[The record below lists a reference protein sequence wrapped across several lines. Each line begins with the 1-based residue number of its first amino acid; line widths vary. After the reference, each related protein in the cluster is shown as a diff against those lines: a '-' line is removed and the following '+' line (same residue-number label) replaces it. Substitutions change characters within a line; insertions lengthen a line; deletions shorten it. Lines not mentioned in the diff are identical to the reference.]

1 MEHFLMHITKSF
13 LALLSILLI
22 SGCMTERVA
31 PIATYLDIPKQSI
44 FLVKKVEYDSHGR
57 PLFPETL
64 SSRPGKAGELF
75 TVVHAVNEKPV
86 RSYDIV
92 IVEQDK
98 ADIQRPLAVVY
109 EWTGR
114 GFEGGIEISQELFP
128 NGVTINSGGE
138 ALAYLAFRTA
148 PIVIG
153 GITGFAVGI
162 LSSIPETASELRK
175 VIVNTRETVVGFTVY
190 EYDEKGRI
198 KFMKMYPPAEHADEL
213 VYTEFHYSG
222 EGDVP
227 SKTEVTSRVEHKTRM
242 VH

>member
-1 MEHFLMHITKSF
+1 MEHFLKHTMRSL
-13 LALLSILLI
+13 LAFISVLII

-31 PIATYLDIPKQSI
+31 PIATYPDVPKQSM
-44 FLVKKVEYDSHGR
+44 FLVKKVEYDNHDR
-57 PLFPETL
+57 PLFPGTL

-75 TVVHAVNEKPV
+75 TVVHAVNGKPV

-92 IVEQDK
+92 IVEQNK
-98 ADIQRPLAVVY
+98 ADMQRPLAVVY

-114 GFEGGIEISQELFP
+114 GFEGGLEISQGFFP

-138 ALAYLAFRTA
+138 ALAYLAIRTE
-148 PIVIG
+148 PVVIG
-153 GITGFAVGI
+153 GITGFAVGV

-175 VIVNTRETVVGFTVY
+175 VIVNARETLVGYTVY

-198 KFMKMYPPAEHADEL
+198 KFMKMYPPAEHAEEL

-222 EGDVP
+222 ESDVP
-227 SKTEVTSRVEHKTRM
+227 SKTEVTSRVEHKKRM
-242 VH
+242 VP

>member
-1 MEHFLMHITKSF
+1 MEHFFNHTMRSP
-13 LALLSILLI
+13 LAFISVLII

-31 PIATYLDIPKQSI
+31 PIASYPDVPKQSM

-57 PLFPETL
+57 PLFQRTL
-64 SSRPGKAGELF
+64 NSRPGKAGELF
-75 TVVHAVNEKPV
+75 TVVHAVNGKPV

-98 ADIQRPLAVVY
+98 ADMQRPLAVVY

-114 GFEGGIEISQELFP
+114 GFEGGLEISQGLFP
-128 NGVTINSGGE
+128 NGVAINSGGE
-138 ALAYLAFRTA
+138 ALAYLAIRTA
-148 PIVIG
+148 PVVIG
-153 GITGFAVGI
+153 GITGFAVGV

-175 VIVNTRETVVGFTVY
+175 VIVNARETVVGVTVY

-198 KFMKMYPPAEHADEL
+198 KFMKLYPPAEHAEEL
-213 VYTEFHYSG
+213 VKTEFHYAGDS
-222 EGDVP
+222 DVP
-227 SKTEVTSRVEHKTRM
+227 TITEVASRVEHKTRM

>member
-1 MEHFLMHITKSF
+1 MERFFKHAMKLP
-13 LALLSILLI
+13 LAFISVLII

-31 PIATYLDIPKQSI
+31 QFATYPDVPKQSI
-44 FLVKKVEYDSHGR
+44 YLVKKVEYDSHGR
-57 PLFPETL
+57 PLFQGTL
-64 SSRPGKAGELF
+64 NSRPGKAGELF
-75 TVVHAVNEKPV
+75 AVVHSVNGKPV

-92 IVEQDK
+92 IVEQNK
-98 ADIQRPLAVVY
+98 ADMQRPLAVVY

-114 GFEGGIEISQELFP
+114 GFEGGLEISQGLFP

-138 ALAYLAFRTA
+138 ALAYLAIRTA
-148 PIVIG
+148 PVVIG
-153 GITGFAVGI
+153 GITGFAVGV

-175 VIVNTRETVVGFTVY
+175 VIVNARETVVGYTVY

-198 KFMKMYPPAEHADEL
+198 KFMKMYPPAEHAEEL
-213 VYTEFHYSG
+213 VFTEFHYVG

-227 SKTEVTSRVEHKTRM
+227 SKTEVTSRVEHKIRM